1 MIEQMYSNIPCEETK
16 AERSKGT
23 CPVSMVRKGQSKVE
37 NSSQLT
43 PRSMFPPEHVYPSF

>member
-1 MIEQMYSNIPCEETK
+1 MTVEMYFNIPCEETK

-43 PRSMFPPEHVYPSF
+43 PRSMFPP

>member
-1 MIEQMYSNIPCEETK
+1 MTVEMYFNIPCAETK

-43 PRSMFPPEHVYPSF
+43 PRSMFPP